1 MKIKVLSVG
10 RPKDARWVALHD
22 DYAKRITRLG
32 VPYDTAWVREVRP
45 DGAFS
50 DDHVRER
57 EAAAL
62 TEALDPKSTVV
73 ALDASGELLDS
84 KGLASRLERWAARH
98 ASFVIGG
105 PLGLHRSLGGRADAA
120 WSLSP
125 LTFPHEMV
133 RAVLAEQL
141 YRALTI
147 LRGVPYH
154 K

>member
-1 MKIKVLSVG
+1 MKIRVVSVG
-10 RPKDARWVALHD
+10 KPKDERWASLHD

-32 VPYDTAWVREVRP
+32 AGYDTAWVREVRP
-45 DGAFS
+45 DRAFS

-62 TEALDPKSTVV
+62 VEALDPKSTVV
-73 ALDASGELLDS
+73 ALDTSGELLDS
-84 KGLASRLERWAARH
+84 ERLASRLERWAERQ

-105 PLGLHRSLGGRADAA
+105 PLGLHRSFVGRADAGWA
-120 WSLSP
+120 LSP

-133 RAVLAEQL
+133 RALLAEQL

>member
-1 MKIKVLSVG
+1 MKIRVVSVG
-10 RPKDARWVALHD
+10 KPKDPRWSAIHD
-22 DYAKRITRLG
+22 DYAKRIARIG
-32 VPYDTAWVREVRP
+32 VAYDTKWVREVKA

-57 EAAAL
+57 EAVSLA
-62 TEALDPKSTVV
+62 EALEPKSTVV
-73 ALDASGELLDS
+73 TLDTSGELLDS
-84 KGLASRLERWAARH
+84 EGLASRLERWAARH

-105 PLGLHRSLGGRADAA
+105 PLGLHRSLVGRADARWA
-120 WSLSP
+120 LSP

-147 LRGVPYH
+147 LRGIPYH